1 MKRKLIVVA
10 RMILIMCALMIGVVG
25 FTSGIW
31 LATSGEAVGVGG
43 IIGGGTMFGI
53 GCYGLRNTSKRDK
66 T

>member
-1 MKRKLIVVA
+1 
-10 RMILIMCALMIGVVG
+10 MCALMIGVVG